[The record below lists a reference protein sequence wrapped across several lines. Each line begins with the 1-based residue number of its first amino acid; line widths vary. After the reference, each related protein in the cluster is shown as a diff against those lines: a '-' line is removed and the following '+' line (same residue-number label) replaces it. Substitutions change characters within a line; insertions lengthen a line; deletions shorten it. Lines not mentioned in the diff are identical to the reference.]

1 MNTIKSEKSVGEINA
16 VNAEDFLI
24 RENEIELSSEHR
36 RRLVPDHYGK
46 SELNYLIQIDAEDTR
61 KGSKYVTIFEYLDKP
76 EFRFDE
82 SMPESEIGTELCRII
97 EYMRDRGIEIL
108 TFTDPGITALSC
120 FIREEFFHLEVQ
132 PYFSKNFPT
141 RFIYEEFHPNDE
153 YLIKRECSRCI
164 REFFNHGFFQGAF
177 KRYKKILTNYPEL
190 KAFRNKYESF
200 DEINVEFTTL
210 FIEDENAILEFK
222 YKFVAIHPDQNLISR
237 FSGTGNCKMNKRGDY
252 WMMVELDF
260 GINTGLV
267 L

>member
-1 MNTIKSEKSVGEINA
+1 MNTIKSEKSFREINA

-82 SMPESEIGTELCRII
+82 SMPESEIDAELCRII

-108 TFTDPGITALSC
+108 TFTDPGITALAC

-141 RFIYEEFHPNDE
+141 RFIYE
-153 YLIKRECSRCI
+153 
-164 REFFNHGFFQGAF
+164 
-177 KRYKKILTNYPEL
+177 
-190 KAFRNKYESF
+190 
-200 DEINVEFTTL
+200 
-210 FIEDENAILEFK
+210 
-222 YKFVAIHPDQNLISR
+222 
-237 FSGTGNCKMNKRGDY
+237 
-252 WMMVELDF
+252 
-260 GINTGLV
+260 
-267 L
+267 